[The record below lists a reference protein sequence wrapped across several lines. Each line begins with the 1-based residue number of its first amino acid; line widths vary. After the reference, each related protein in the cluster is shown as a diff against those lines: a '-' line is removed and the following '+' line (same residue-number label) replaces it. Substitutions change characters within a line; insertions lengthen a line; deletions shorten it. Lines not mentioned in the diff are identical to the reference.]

1 MYAMSRFLLLLGFT
15 AVPTRAVA
23 ADPPTEPADII
34 R

>member
-1 MYAMSRFLLLLGFT
+1 MYAMSRFLLLLGFPV
-15 AVPTRAVA
+15 VPTRGFA